1 MVPRLWVVAHLTNG
15 KKSTLPNGK
24 NRATPVKSRSTCTRS
39 SSSATLAR
47 ARRALSSDMYTTSF
61 RCTTSRPYV
70 FSPPLSV
77 RETEFIVCVVFVA
90 CLVRGCV
97 AAMKK
102 PKKNQ
107 KKPVQIGVDFA
118 LKVLQWDNDI
128 VVRLQLWDIAG
139 QERFGNMTRVSPV
152 FFHPRANRGVVPQTG
167 VLQGGRRCPRR
178 VRRHPS
184 NHL

>member
-47 ARRALSSDMYTTSF
+47 ARRALSSDMYTTSS

-70 FSPPLSV
+70 FFPPLSV
-77 RETEFIVCVVFVA
+77 RETEFIVCGVCGVPRSWLRR
-90 CLVRGCV
+90 CDE
-97 AAMKK
+97 KTK
-102 PKKNQ
+102 KKNQ